1 MSRRVVKGRK
11 RAALR
16 LTHKLFNEALASG
29 EVQTPAQMSNAI
41 MRSVLIGVSVGMR
54 GMGKPERMAGKAV
67 RIALDSAT
75 ETFATLI
82 DESGDQWV
90 LEMQQLNQGFVERL
104 DERWGDGLRL
114 CELMRIICLEVGMEH
129 HEEQA
134 KQGGAQHHVLA
145 KLHAKACL
153 IAGEVVAL
161 LRSGYASGAHAR
173 WRAMHEAT
181 VIGTFIADRDEDL
194 AERYLEYEHVES
206 LAAARDY
213 QANAEDLNY
222 EPFSDAE
229 MAEMESAVDQLCQKY
244 GSMFKKGYGWAA
256 HVFGY
261 APNYKT
267 IEQATDLSHY
277 RSYYRMASHP
287 VHAGPKGIAFDIGL
301 LEQGKAMLAG
311 PSNAG
316 VADPGQGLCISL
328 TQITAAFLNLKP
340 AAGNVATLQVLLDL
354 SERAGAALIHAHH
367 QLAEDD
373 ARINE
378 DEYPQRQDREVG
390 PPDGDLDKGRVDNQA
405 EGKTSTP

>member
-1 MSRRVVKGRK
+1 MSRREVKSQK

-16 LTHKLFNEALASG
+16 LTKKLFNEALASG
-29 EVQTPAQMSNAI
+29 EIQTPAQMSNAI

-54 GMGKPERMAGKAV
+54 GMGNLERIAGKAV

-75 ETFATLI
+75 EIFATLVANG
-82 DESGDQWV
+82 GDQWV
-90 LEMQQLNQGFVERL
+90 LEMQGLHRGFAERL
-104 DERWGDGLRL
+104 GERWDEGLQL

-129 HEEQA
+129 HKEQA
-134 KQGGAQHHVLA
+134 QQGGARHHVLA

-153 IAGEVVAL
+153 IAGEVLAL
-161 LRSGYASGAHAR
+161 LRNGYASGAHAR
-173 WRAMHEAT
+173 WRAMHEVT

-194 AERYLEYEHVES
+194 AERYLQYEHVES

-213 QANAEDLNY
+213 QANAEDLNH

-229 MAEMESAVDQLCQKY
+229 MDEMQSAVDQLCEKY
-244 GSMFKKGYGWAA
+244 GPMFKKPYGWAA

-261 APNYKT
+261 SPNYKT

-301 LEQGKAMLAG
+301 LEQGRVMLAG

-316 VADPGQGLCISL
+316 LADPGQGLCISL

-340 AAGNVATLQVLLDL
+340 AAGNVVMLRVLLDL
-354 SERAGAALIHAHH
+354 SDRAGDALIRAHH
-367 QLAEDD
+367 QLEEDD

-378 DEYPQRQDREVG
+378 EEYPQQPDRVADM
-390 PPDGDLDKGRVDNQA
+390 PLD
-405 EGKTSTP
+405 

>member
-1 MSRRVVKGRK
+1 MSRREVKGQK

-16 LTHKLFNEALASG
+16 LTRKLFNEALASG
-29 EVQTPAQMSNAI
+29 EIQTPAQMSNAI

-54 GMGKPERMAGKAV
+54 GLGKPERMAGKAV
-67 RIALDSAT
+67 RVALDSAT
-75 ETFATLI
+75 EIFATLI

-90 LEMQQLNQGFVERL
+90 LEMQQLHRGFAERL
-104 DERWGDGLRL
+104 DERWGEGLRL

-129 HEEQA
+129 HKEQA
-134 KQGGAQHHVLA
+134 QKGGARHHVLA

-153 IAGEVVAL
+153 IAGEVLAL
-161 LRSGYASGAHAR
+161 LRNGFASGAHAR
-173 WRAMHEAT
+173 WRAMHEVT

-194 AERYLEYEHVES
+194 AKRYLAYENVES

-213 QANAEDLNY
+213 QANAEDLGY

-229 MAEMESAVDQLCQKY
+229 MAEMESTVDHLCQKY
-244 GSMFKKGYGWAA
+244 GPKFKRRYGWAA

-261 APNYKT
+261 APDYKT

-301 LEQGKAMLAG
+301 LEQGKMMLAG

-316 VADPGQGLCISL
+316 LADPGQGLCISL
-328 TQITAAFLNLKP
+328 TQITAAFLNLEP
-340 AAGNVATLQVLLDL
+340 AAGNIVTLRVLLDL
-354 SERAGAALIHAHH
+354 SERAGDALIRDHH
-367 QLAEDD
+367 QLEADD

-378 DEYPQRQDREVG
+378 DEYQS
-390 PPDGDLDKGRVDNQA
+390 NQI
-405 EGKTSTP
+405 E

>member
-1 MSRRVVKGRK
+1 MSRREVKGQK

-16 LTHKLFNEALASG
+16 LTRKLFNEALASG
-29 EVQTPAQMSNAI
+29 EIQTPAQMSNAI

-54 GMGKPERMAGKAV
+54 GLGKPERMASKAV
-67 RIALDSAT
+67 RVALDSAT
-75 ETFATLI
+75 EIFATLI

-90 LEMQQLNQGFVERL
+90 LEIQQLHRGFAERL
-104 DERWGDGLRL
+104 DERWGEGLRL

-129 HEEQA
+129 HKEQA
-134 KQGGAQHHVLA
+134 QKGGARHHVLA

-153 IAGEVVAL
+153 IAGEVLAL
-161 LRSGYASGAHAR
+161 LRNGFASGAHAR
-173 WRAMHEAT
+173 WRAMHEVT

-194 AERYLEYEHVES
+194 AKRYLVYENVES

-213 QANAEDLNY
+213 QANAEDLGY

-229 MAEMESAVDQLCQKY
+229 MAEMESTVDHLCQKY
-244 GSMFKKGYGWAA
+244 GPKFKRRYGWAA

-261 APNYKT
+261 APDYKT

-301 LEQGKAMLAG
+301 LEQGKMMLAG

-316 VADPGQGLCISL
+316 LADPGQGLCISL
-328 TQITAAFLNLKP
+328 TQITAAFLNLEP
-340 AAGNVATLQVLLDL
+340 AAGNIVTLRVLLDL
-354 SERAGAALIHAHH
+354 SERAGDALIRDHH
-367 QLAEDD
+367 QLEADD

-378 DEYPQRQDREVG
+378 DEYQS
-390 PPDGDLDKGRVDNQA
+390 NQI
-405 EGKTSTP
+405 E